1 MKRERERERATGNR
15 RGSCFIN
22 HSLYEK
28 GREGGSERERER
40 ERRLEGGRGRDG
52 GLEADR
58 EIGRERERGRE
69 SGRVRD
75 RLELGCCLCSWK
87 VQVPQKW

>member
-40 ERRLEGGRGRDG
+40 RLEGGRGRDG
-52 GLEADR
+52 GMEAER
-58 EIGRERERGRE
+58 EIGRERERERE
-69 SGRVRD
+69 WESPG
-75 RLELGCCLCSWK
+75 
-87 VQVPQKW
+87 QT